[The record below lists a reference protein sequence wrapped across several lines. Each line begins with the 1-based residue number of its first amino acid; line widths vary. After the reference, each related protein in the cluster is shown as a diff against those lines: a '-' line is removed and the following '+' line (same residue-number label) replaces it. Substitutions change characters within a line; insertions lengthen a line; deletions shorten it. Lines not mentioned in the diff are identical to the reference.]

1 MMVVLSAPLSLL
13 CFHLAWLCYRKDCP
27 KPALVSLSFA
37 IILLLITVGF
47 VGVSMFAW
55 DNLKDG
61 LAVSWF
67 FSGPSVVPVA

>member
-37 IILLLITVGF
+37 IMLLLVTVVF
-47 VGVSMFAW
+47 VYGSMFAW

-61 LAVSWF
+61 FAASWCLVD
-67 FSGPSVVPVA
+67 SHC